1 MDGAL
6 VEEGYGLHDRREG
19 VEECNEGESEG
30 RPRDGIGTTR
40 GARWAHDQCHVVSG
54 VQLGGKERV
63 MMEADVKEGILE
75 GREKAH
81 GR

>member
-1 MDGAL
+1 
-6 VEEGYGLHDRREG
+6 
-19 VEECNEGESEG
+19 
-30 RPRDGIGTTR
+30 
-40 GARWAHDQCHVVSG
+40 VSG

-63 MMEADVKEGILE
+63 MMEADVKEGTLE